1 MITISTRDAA
11 AATPA
16 QPTQQITGAIKFP
29 TFELIKYSTFGD
41 DVNKYIETVE
51 HEFTENKVISFLND
65 ETYADNH
72 KDTSKAYC
80 FTIFKSLIG
89 SIHEYLILELSEKL
103 HNTATLWTTLSTT
116 LTTTISEMTAV
127 NTAWSKIHKLKCNYP
142 EDFEMFFN
150 DYVNAEL
157 HLFKFK
163 STAIEDQC
171 FLRSLLFHK
180 IDMDDMKSDI
190 ALLLLE
196 DKTETARSILN
207 TLKKKAK
214 ALSLNNKTGYSAR
227 RGTVI
232 AEKEAKRQKFKN
244 TSSFPKNHGNKL
256 PLTVYKQVKEWFDIL
271 SVAEEKRS
279 PEQVLTLSKFVFNY
293 PSPSQR
299 DNHST
304 SNQKQKT
311 ISFAR
316 KATIEKKQE
325 QQHQQQQTVT
335 HPDHNY
341 NRDYYND
348 PYNPN
353 DYYNQNAPYY
363 NQNNNGN
370 PSDSY
375 ARRAAQGRGDGYQ
388 NQRFHPPPY
397 AGRGRSQGV
406 YPNQR

>member
-1 MITISTRDAA
+1 
-11 AATPA
+11 
-16 QPTQQITGAIKFP
+16 
-29 TFELIKYSTFGD
+29 
-41 DVNKYIETVE
+41 
-51 HEFTENKVISFLND
+51 
-65 ETYADNH
+65 
-72 KDTSKAYC
+72 
-80 FTIFKSLIG
+80 
-89 SIHEYLILELSEKL
+89 
-103 HNTATLWTTLSTT
+103 
-116 LTTTISEMTAV
+116 MTAV

-157 HLFKFK
+157 HLLKLK

-227 RGTVI
+227 RGTVL
-232 AEKEAKRQKFKN
+232 AEKEAKRQKLKH

-256 PLTVYKQVKEWFDIL
+256 PLAVYKQVKEWFDIL

-279 PEQVLTLSKFVFNY
+279 PEQVSTLSKFVFTY

-316 KATIEKKQE
+316 KATIEKEQE
-325 QQHQQQQTVT
+325 QQQQQQQQQTVT

-397 AGRGRSQGV
+397 AGRGRGRSQGS
-406 YPNQR
+406 YHNQRW